1 VPAGGPG
8 RYAPRKTLEPQEDQ
22 LLAGRSG
29 FARRHSLALGLLLIF
44 ALTWPLELGLAAQ
57 SHRLL
62 PFHIPDALGL
72 FAGYG
77 IVLAALI
84 STGLTLGRQGV
95 RDLLRRFLVW
105 KVGVRWYAIALLGA
119 ALVDL
124 LAIGIN
130 ALVSGTSPDF
140 SKVLARQI
148 FGSSAGLA
156 FLVVPFFLVDVLTNG
171 EEIGW
176 RGYVLPR
183 LQARHSALT
192 ASLVIGVVW
201 TLWHIPRFL
210 MAGNNDSFVWFALDT
225 IAKAVLFTWL
235 FNSTN
240 GSLLIVTLF
249 HSAINT
255 AAVFLPIAS
264 SATGDIRPFAIAVA
278 IEWLAAIAVTVATAR
293 GGAGAAPAPPASS
306 KSRTAP

>member
-1 VPAGGPG
+1 
-8 RYAPRKTLEPQEDQ
+8 
-22 LLAGRSG
+22 LLAGGSSL
-29 FARRHSLALGLLLIF
+29 AKRHSLLLGLLLMF

-57 SHRLL
+57 SHGLL

-84 STGLTLGRQGV
+84 STGLTLGRQGA
-95 RDLLRRFLVW
+95 RDLLRKFLIW
-105 KVGVRWYAIALLGA
+105 KVGVRWYAVALLGA
-119 ALVDL
+119 AVVDV
-124 LAIGIN
+124 LALGVN
-130 ALVSGTSPDF
+130 ALVSGTPPDF

-148 FGSSAGLA
+148 FGPSASLA
-156 FLVVPFFLVDVLTNG
+156 FFLVPFFLVDVLTNG

-201 TLWHIPRFL
+201 TVWHIPRFL
-210 MAGNNDSFVWFALDT
+210 MAGNTDSFVWFALDT

-235 FNSTN
+235 FNNTS

-255 AAVFLPIAS
+255 AAVFLPIAAS
-264 SATGDIRPFAIAVA
+264 VTGDIRPFAIAVG
-278 IEWLAAIAVTVATAR
+278 IELIAAVAVTLASSPAPLRTAR
-293 GGAGAAPAPPASS
+293 
-306 KSRTAP
+306 R